1 MKKWSIVV
9 TILFVLSIFFI
20 FDDEEQRKMKKNIE
34 ERAVY
39 FSYIE
44 FNKYIANKSEEEQK
58 TNIKKVLD
66 NIKELDFNT
75 IIVHVRAFS
84 DAIYKSKYYPYSEYI
99 NNDKGE
105 TPSYDVLEYFISE
118 SHKRDI
124 SFEAWVNPY
133 RISNSKDE
141 SSLNSRVIYD
151 KYQTGVTEKG
161 IYLNPA
167 SSEVRT
173 LIVNGIVEIVKNYDV
188 DGVHFDDYFY
198 PDKEID
204 LKLYDEYKKD
214 GGKLTIDEYRY
225 NNVNILIKEVY
236 NAIKKVDKKVLFG
249 IAPEGNLDNCYEY
262 SYLDVKEIL
271 SKPGYVDYIMPQIYY
286 GFDNETRPF
295 KDTVKQ
301 WNNLIKVDTIKLIP
315 ALAFYKVGNFD
326 KYALSGSN
334 EWMNEDDIIA
344 REIKFSRS
352 LSHYGGFSLFSYNYM
367 FNSEYKNNTSDKELS
382 NIKKVIL
389 E

>member
-20 FDDEEQRKMKKNIE
+20 FDDEEERKVKKDVE

-44 FNKYIANKSEEEQK
+44 FNKYIANKSEEAQK
-58 TNIKKVLD
+58 ANIRKVLD

-84 DAIYKSKYYPYSEYI
+84 DAIYKSKYYPYAEYI
-99 NNDKGE
+99 YNDKKE
-105 TPSYDVLEYFISE
+105 APNYDVLEYFISE

-133 RISNSKDE
+133 RISNSKDV
-141 SSLNSRVIYD
+141 SSLNSKAIYD
-151 KYQTGVTEKG
+151 KYQTGITEKG

-167 SSEVRT
+167 SDEVRT
-173 LIVNGIVEIVKNYDV
+173 LIVNGIVELVKNYDV
-188 DGVHFDDYFY
+188 DGIHFDDYFY

-204 LKLYDEYKKD
+204 LKLYEEYKNN

-225 NNVNILIKEVY
+225 NNVEILIKEVY
-236 NAIKKVDKKVLFG
+236 NAIKKVDRDVLFG
-249 IAPEGNLDNCYEY
+249 IAPEGNIDNCYEY

-271 SKPGYVDYIMPQIYY
+271 SSPGYVDYIMPQIYY

-295 KDTVKQ
+295 KETVRE

-315 ALAFYKVGNFD
+315 ALAFYKVGTFD
-326 KYALSGSN
+326 RYALSGSN
-334 EWMNEDDIIA
+334 EWMNEDDIIS
-344 REIKFSRS
+344 REIMFSRS

-367 FNSEYKNNTSDKELS
+367 FNSEYKNNTSDKELA

>member
-1 MKKWSIVV
+1 MKIWSIVV
-9 TILFVLSIFFI
+9 TILFVLSLFFI
-20 FDDEEQRKMKKNIE
+20 FDEDERKIE
-34 ERAVY
+34 KDVNKRGVY

-44 FNKYIANKSEEEQK
+44 FEKYIANKSEEEQK
-58 TNIKKVLD
+58 ENIRKVLD
-66 NIKELDFNT
+66 NIKDLHFNT

-84 DAIYKSKYYPYSEYI
+84 DSIYKSKYYPYATYI
-99 NNDKGE
+99 KNDKGE
-105 TPSYDVLEYFISE
+105 IPSYDVLEYFIKE

-133 RISNSKDE
+133 RISNLKDE
-141 SSLNSRVIYD
+141 SKLNSRDIFD
-151 KYQTGVTEKG
+151 KYLTGVTEKG

-167 SSEVRT
+167 SDEVRT
-173 LIVNGIVEIVKNYDV
+173 LIVNGILEIVKNYDV
-188 DGVHFDDYFY
+188 DGIHFDDYFY

-204 LKLYDEYKKD
+204 LKLYEEYKKD
-214 GGKLTIDEYRY
+214 GGTLSLEDYRY
-225 NNVNILIKEVY
+225 NNVKILIKEVY
-236 NAIKKVDKKVLFG
+236 NAIKKENKDVLFG
-249 IAPEGNLDNCYEY
+249 IAPEGNIDNCYEY

-295 KDTVKQ
+295 KETAKE
-301 WNNLIKVDTIKLIP
+301 WNDLIKVDSIKLIP
-315 ALAFYKVGNFD
+315 ALAFYKVGTFD

-334 EWMNEDDIIA
+334 EWMDESDIIT
-344 REIKFSRS
+344 REILFSRS

-367 FNSEYKNNTSDKELS
+367 FNSEYKNNTSDEELS

>member
-1 MKKWSIVV
+1 MKIWSIVV
-9 TILFVLSIFFI
+9 TILFVLSLFFI
-20 FDDEEQRKMKKNIE
+20 FDDDERKTEKDVNT
-34 ERAVY
+34 RAVY

-44 FNKYIANKSEEEQK
+44 FEKYIANRSEEEQK
-58 TNIKKVLD
+58 ENIRKVLD
-66 NIKELDFNT
+66 NIKELNFNT

-84 DAIYKSKYYPYSEYI
+84 DSIYKSKYYPYANYI
-99 NNDKGE
+99 KNDKGE
-105 TPSYDVLEYFISE
+105 IPTYDVLEYFIKE

-124 SFEAWVNPY
+124 SLEAWVNPY
-133 RISNSKDE
+133 RISNLKDE
-141 SSLNSRVIYD
+141 SKLYSRDIYD
-151 KYQTGVTEKG
+151 KYLTGATEKG

-167 SSEVRT
+167 SDEVRT
-173 LIVNGIVEIVKNYDV
+173 LIVNGILEIVKNYDV
-188 DGVHFDDYFY
+188 DGIHFDDYFY

-204 LKLYDEYKKD
+204 LKLYEEYKKD
-214 GGKLTIDEYRY
+214 GGTLSLEEYRY
-225 NNVNILIKEVY
+225 NNVTILIKEVY
-236 NAIKKVDKKVLFG
+236 NAIKKENKDVLFG
-249 IAPEGNLDNCYEY
+249 IAPEGNLDNCYEH

-295 KDTVKQ
+295 KETAKE
-301 WNNLIKVDTIKLIP
+301 WNDLIKVDSIKLIP
-315 ALAFYKVGNFD
+315 ALAFYKVGTFD

-334 EWMNEDDIIA
+334 EWMNESDIIK
-344 REIKFSRS
+344 REILFSRS

>member
-20 FDDEEQRKMKKNIE
+20 FDDEEERKVKKDVE

-44 FNKYIANKSEEEQK
+44 FNKYIANKSEEAQK
-58 TNIKKVLD
+58 ANIRKVLD

-84 DAIYKSKYYPYSEYI
+84 DAIYKSKYYPYAEYI
-99 NNDKGE
+99 YNDKKE
-105 TPSYDVLEYFISE
+105 APNYDVLEYFISE

-124 SFEAWVNPY
+124 SLEAWVNPY
-133 RISNSKDE
+133 RISNSKDV
-141 SSLNSRVIYD
+141 SSLNSKAIYD
-151 KYQTGVTEKG
+151 KYQTGITEKG

-167 SSEVRT
+167 SDEVRT
-173 LIVNGIVEIVKNYDV
+173 LIVNGIVELVKNYDV
-188 DGVHFDDYFY
+188 DGIHFDDYFY

-204 LKLYDEYKKD
+204 LKLYEEYKND

-225 NNVNILIKEVY
+225 NNVKILIKEVY
-236 NAIKKVDKKVLFG
+236 NAIKKVDKDVLFG
-249 IAPEGNLDNCYEY
+249 IAPEGNIDNCYEY

-295 KDTVKQ
+295 KETVRE

-315 ALAFYKVGNFD
+315 ALAFYKVGTFD

-334 EWMNEDDIIA
+334 EWMNEDDITS
-344 REIKFSRS
+344 REIMFSRS

-367 FNSEYKNNTSDKELS
+367 FNSEYKNNTSDKELA

>member
-1 MKKWSIVV
+1 MKIWSIVV
-9 TILFVLSIFFI
+9 TILFVFSFFFI
-20 FDDEEQRKMKKNIE
+20 FDEE
-34 ERAVY
+34 ERKIEKDLNTRGVY

-44 FNKYIANKSEEEQK
+44 FQNYIANRSEEEQK
-58 TNIKKVLD
+58 ENIRKVLD
-66 NIKELDFNT
+66 NLKELNFNT

-84 DAIYKSKYYPYSEYI
+84 DSIYKSKYYPYSSYI
-99 NNDKGE
+99 KNDKGE
-105 TPSYDVLEYFISE
+105 VPSYDVLEYFINE

-133 RISNSKDE
+133 RISNLKDE
-141 SSLNSRVIYD
+141 SKLYSRDIYD
-151 KYQTGVTEKG
+151 KYLTGVTEKG

-167 SSEVRT
+167 SDEVRT

-188 DGVHFDDYFY
+188 DGIHFDDYFY

-204 LKLYDEYKKD
+204 LKLYEEYKKD
-214 GGKLTIDEYRY
+214 GGTLSLEDYRY
-225 NNVNILIKEVY
+225 NNVKILIKEVY
-236 NAIKKVDKKVLFG
+236 NAIKKINKNVLFG
-249 IAPEGNLDNCYEY
+249 IAPEGNIDNCYEY

-271 SKPGYVDYIMPQIYY
+271 SKSGYVDYIMPQIYY

-295 KDTVKQ
+295 KKTVKE
-301 WNNLIKVDTIKLIP
+301 WNDLIKVDSIKLIP
-315 ALAFYKVGNFD
+315 ALAFYKVGTFD

-334 EWMNEDDIIA
+334 EWMNKSDIIT
-344 REIKFSRS
+344 REILFSRS

-367 FNSEYKNNTSDKELS
+367 FNSEYKNNTSDEELS